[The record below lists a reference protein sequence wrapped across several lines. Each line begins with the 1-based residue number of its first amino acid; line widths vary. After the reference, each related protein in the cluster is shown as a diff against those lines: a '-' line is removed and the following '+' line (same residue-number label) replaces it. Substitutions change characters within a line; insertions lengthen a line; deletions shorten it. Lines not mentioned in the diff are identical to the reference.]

1 MIQIILYCI
10 LKVEKELNWFTYIY
24 IYIFINMN
32 KTKLI
37 YINKNNLTFL
47 SYK

>member
-24 IYIFINMN
+24 IYIYKYEQNKIN
-32 KTKLI
+32 I
-37 YINKNNLTFL
+37 YKQ
-47 SYK
+47 K